1 MEHLFIPDEL
11 RAFLQQVVAILDAR
25 AQGRGNARDLDV
37 DNAFRH
43 ESGFGG
49 RVASGEGDDLYAFT
63 YLTKDRKTRW
73 EFKIHE
79 SAMREVAD
87 GLLVEV
93 PGEPFDLERSGARK
107 QSGQALLVWGEFED
121 DALRVASHEVLE
133 QALDGLRLAADD
145 RPWLVRLWST
155 TDDQVIA
162 VLDRDECALYV
173 VEAEEGYATSVGAGT
188 HAPPTQVLD
197 HDGRVLEVP
206 GADRVPWSHARTAL
220 LLFAE
225 RGELGSS
232 VRVDGRIP
240 SGLMMMGDADRRAV
254 LASRPPPPTQYEHC
268 SLPRF
273 VQFSQREPTVDTN
286 RTPALVGI
294 PALSI
299 DELVAW
305 ANRLLVLL
313 EERELLVFGRANRD
327 EVAYELGNLLSVH
340 AAEAEDVLDTADWL
354 ANEIGA
360 IRGIVRVFASGGD
373 LQHLL
378 RRTRPGTE

>member
-11 RAFLQQVVAILDAR
+11 RAFLQQVVAALDAR
-25 AQGRGNARDLDV
+25 AAGGGDERDLDE

-49 RVASGEGDDLYAFT
+49 RVAAGEGDDVYAFT
-63 YLTKDRKTRW
+63 YLTKNRKARW
-73 EFKIHE
+73 EFRIHE

-93 PGEPFDLERSGARK
+93 PGERFDLERGGTRKPSGD
-107 QSGQALLVWGEFED
+107 ALLVWGEFED
-121 DALRVASHEVLE
+121 DALRVPTAEVLE
-133 QALDGLRLAADD
+133 EALAGLRLAADD
-145 RPWLVRLWST
+145 RPRLVRLWST

-173 VEAEEGYATSVGAGT
+173 VESEEGYATSVGAGT
-188 HAPPTQVLD
+188 HAPATQVVD

-206 GADRVPWSHARTAL
+206 GADRVPWAYARTAL
-220 LLFAE
+220 LSFAE
-225 RGELGSS
+225 RGELGPG

-254 LASRPPPPTQYEHC
+254 LASRPPPPTDYAR
-268 SLPRF
+268 SSIPRF
-273 VQFSQREPTVDTN
+273 VQFSSREFTVDTN
-286 RTPALVGI
+286 RMPALGTLPPLEI
-294 PALSI
+294 E
-299 DELVAW
+299 ELVAW
-305 ANRLLVLL
+305 ATRLLALL
-313 EERELLVFGRANRD
+313 EERELGVFGRANRD
-327 EVAYELGNLLSVH
+327 EVAYELGTLLSVH
-340 AAEAEDVLDTADWL
+340 AGEAEDLLDTADWL

-360 IRGIVRVFASGGD
+360 IRGIVRIFASGGD

-378 RRTRPGTE
+378 RRTRPGAE